1 MQIIKRFSLV
11 PLLLLGL
18 VQTAAA
24 VQVDPYSTSSYTT
37 DAENARIIP
46 ISQVLSSSAVQFNEQ
61 EDGVSSST
69 AFSAMVE
76 GNLVF
81 RVCEVGSE
89 PFCASSDQGGS
100 FSISEGTVSL
110 DLENYNIVF
119 QPTDPS
125 LATDVSFTYGVF
137 VPESSGTQDA
147 SNTFTIS
154 VQGASIARANMI
166 RVESVVSSYCEN
178 PTNER
183 VAAACTAYDS
193 LSPQEKIDA
202 LRTISPEEVVAEFT
216 STLNMTKDQ
225 TGNLS
230 NRLNALRGGATGFSL
245 AGLNYINGDD
255 VFYGQWLHE
264 MADQIGG
271 NAGSE
276 ENFSRLGLFIN
287 GSITDGEKDTT
298 SLEEGYDLEGDSIT
312 LGADYRISDTLV
324 AGVAY
329 GISDTE
335 IEFTSNNEMT
345 NDIDNLLFY
354 GSWYKDQFYLDGVV
368 GYASGDIETK
378 RRIIVGNVVDEI
390 ATGETES
397 SQMFFSITGNF
408 DFVEG
413 AFTYGPY
420 ASLDYIDGE
429 IDGYEEVGSSGFEVG
444 FDDQDIKS
452 QVLTFGGRVQ
462 YAWSQPWGIVVPHAR
477 AEWKTELEDDRD
489 AIVGRFVLDQSA
501 NEFSIEADDLDA
513 DWFQLALGVSA
524 TFQRGFS
531 AYIDY
536 EQALSYDDTEIETF
550 SFGGRWEAKF

>member
-18 VQTAAA
+18 VQTALAIEEVA
-24 VQVDPYSTSSYTT
+24 PYATSVSPSGR
-37 DAENARIIP
+37 DFARIVP
-46 ISQVLSSSAVQFNEQ
+46 ITEIISSAVTFESADNLGST
-61 EDGVSSST
+61 DIAALVSSGAIIFEVCASLDGPCNTTQDTAST
-69 AFSAMVE
+69 PINIPE
-76 GNLVF
+76 GTINIEDSNVVF
-81 RVCEVGSE
+81 R
-89 PFCASSDQGGS
+89 
-100 FSISEGTVSL
+100 
-110 DLENYNIVF
+110 
-119 QPTDPS
+119 PTDPAS
-125 LATDVSFTYGVF
+125 ESSVSFFYGVF
-137 VPESSGTQDA
+137 VQESS
-147 SNTFTIS
+147 SNTPSGQATLTIS
-154 VQGASIARANMI
+154 TEGASVARANMV
-166 RVESVVSSYCEN
+166 RVDSVITSYCDN
-178 PTNER
+178 PTNDR
-183 VAAACTAYDS
+183 VLAACTAYDE

-345 NDIDNLLFY
+345 NEIDNLLFY

-429 IDGYEEVGSSGFEVG
+429 IDGYEEVGNSGFEVG

-477 AEWKTELEDDRD
+477 AEWKTELEDDRN

-513 DWFQLALGVSA
+513 DWFQLALGLSA

-536 EQALSYDDTEIETF
+536 EQALSYDDTDIETF

>member
-18 VQTAAA
+18 MQTAAA
-24 VQVDPYSTSSYTT
+24 IEQVAPYTT
-37 DAENARIIP
+37 SVSPSGREFARIVP
-46 ISQVLSSSAVQFNEQ
+46 ITEIISSAVTFESADNLGTT
-61 EDGVSSST
+61 DIATAVSTGSIIFEVCPDSDSACVTTQDTASSPIPIP
-69 AFSAMVE
+69 E
-76 GNLVF
+76 GTINLENGNVVF
-81 RVCEVGSE
+81 R
-89 PFCASSDQGGS
+89 
-100 FSISEGTVSL
+100 
-110 DLENYNIVF
+110 
-119 QPTDPS
+119 PTDPTS
-125 LATDVSFTYGVF
+125 TASVSFVYGVF
-137 VPESSGTQDA
+137 VPESV
-147 SNTFTIS
+147 SNTPSGQASLTINIQTAS
-154 VQGASIARANMI
+154 VSRSNMI
-166 RVESVVSSYCEN
+166 RVETAISSLCEN
-178 PTNER
+178 PGDDSR
-183 VAAACTAYDS
+183 VALACSAFNELSAAD
-193 LSPQEKIDA
+193 KIDA
-202 LRTISPEEVVAEFT
+202 LSTISPEEVVAEFT

-225 TGNLS
+225 TGNLA

-264 MADQIGG
+264 MADQISG
-271 NAGSE
+271 NAGGE

-298 SLEEGYDLEGDSIT
+298 SLERGYDLEGDSIT
-312 LGADYRISDTLV
+312 LGADYRISNTLV

-329 GISDTE
+329 GKSDTE
-335 IEFTSNNEMT
+335 IDFTTNNKMT
-345 NDIDNLLFY
+345 NEIDNMLFY
-354 GSWYKDQFYLDGVV
+354 GSWYKDQFYVDGVV
-368 GYASGDIETK
+368 GYASGDIETR
-378 RRIIVGNVVDEI
+378 RRIQVGSIDEVVG
-390 ATGETES
+390 GETES
-397 SQMFFSITGNF
+397 SQIFFSITGNF

-413 AFTYGPY
+413 ALTYGPY

-429 IDGYEEVGSSGFEVG
+429 IDGYEEVGTTGFEVG
-444 FDDQDIKS
+444 FADQDIKS

-462 YAWSQPWGIVVPHAR
+462 YAWSQPWGIIVPHAR

-536 EQALSYDDTEIETF
+536 EQAVSYDDTDIETF